1 MFNMKKLIAATIVST
16 CVLVPLTSACAEAI
30 TDESSCK
37 VVYTVDDPDYK
48 SGSRSF
54 IAEGA
59 QSENISLIS
68 YLGMDGNGLT
78 MTYNDWYRSRYV
90 G

>member
-1 MFNMKKLIAATIVST
+1 MFNMKKLIAATIVS
-16 CVLVPLTSACAEAI
+16 A
-30 TDESSCK
+30 
-37 VVYTVDDPDYK
+37 YTVDDPDYK

-59 QSENISLIS
+59 PTENISLIS

-78 MTYNDWYRSRYV
+78 RTYNDWYRSHYV